1 MGISGSGKQ
10 PNGSNMR
17 RKRDIIISGFSKLLK
32 EEKLK
37 LVAEYFENPGEVV
50 SLLKSFWHSDASQQK
65 LFDEFSENT
74 ISNFYIPYGVVPNVK
89 INGRTYMVPMV
100 IEESS
105 VVAAASSSAKF
116 WSERG
121 GFHSEIIS
129 TKKVGQV
136 HFSWTGASLSL
147 FQLMPQIREHL
158 VNSVTHLTK
167 NMEKRGGGIL
177 DIELI
182 DMTDQIPTYYQ
193 LLVTFETK
201 DSMGA
206 NFINSVLEEFG
217 QSLKVFM
224 AEQIQ
229 FTDSDRQLE
238 IIMAILSNYT
248 PECIVKTWVE
258 CPFSELD
265 TVDEQLDGIAFA
277 RKFQTAVRIA
287 QVDVYRATT
296 HNKGIYN
303 GIDAVAI
310 ATGNDFRAIEAAG
323 HAYAARSGRYQSL
336 SYVECTDDLFRFVL
350 EVPMAVG
357 TVGGLTSL
365 HPLAKQSLEML
376 GNPTAPELMMIA
388 STMGLANNFSAV
400 KSLTTKG
407 IQAGHMKMHLFNIL
421 NHFKANEQEKK
432 AAIEYFKDQTVS
444 FANVETYIAS
454 LRK

>member
-1 MGISGSGKQ
+1 
-10 PNGSNMR
+10 MR

-32 EEKLK
+32 EDKLK

-50 SLLKSFWHSDASQQK
+50 NLLKSFWHSDEDQQK

-74 ISNFYIPYGVVPNVK
+74 ITNFYIPYGIAPNVV
-89 INGRTYMVPMV
+89 INGRTYLVPMV

-105 VVAAASSSAKF
+105 VVAAASAAAKF

-121 GFHSEIIS
+121 GFHSEIID

-136 HFSWTGASLSL
+136 HFSWSGQAVVL
-147 FQLMPQIREHL
+147 FDLLPLLKNRLIE
-158 VNSVTHLTK
+158 SVKPITA
-167 NMEKRGGGIL
+167 NMEKRGGGIV
-177 DIELI
+177 DIQLI
-182 DMTDQIPTYYQ
+182 NMTDQIDDYYQ
-193 LLVTFETK
+193 LLTTFETV

-217 QSLKVFM
+217 QTLKVFLS
-224 AEQIQ
+224 EQIQ
-229 FTDSDRQLE
+229 LSDEHRQCE

-248 PECIVKTWVE
+248 PECVVKTWVE
-258 CPFSELD
+258 CSFD
-265 TVDEQLDGIAFA
+265 QLDNLDEKLGGEAFA
-277 RKFQTAVRIA
+277 HKFEKAVKIA

-303 GIDAVAI
+303 GIDSVAI

-323 HAYAARSGRYQSL
+323 HAYAARNGNYQSL
-336 SYVECTDDLFRFVL
+336 SRVEIENGIFRFIL
-350 EVPMAVG
+350 EVPMAIG

-365 HPLAKQSLEML
+365 HPLAKQSLELL
-376 GNPTAPELMMIA
+376 GNPTARELMMIA
-388 STMGLANNFSAV
+388 SVMGIANNFSAV

-421 NHFKANEQEKK
+421 NHFKATDGEKN
-432 AAIEYFKDQTVS
+432 AAVEHFKDQKVS
-444 FANVETYIAS
+444 FASVGQYIAS